1 MKAYNMK
8 LNLAKC
14 VFGVSAGKFMGFMVT
29 QKGIKF
35 NLDQIKVVMETFSL
49 SSKKERQRLTNRLVV
64 FGCFIA
70 RFIDKLRHFFLA
82 LKGASM
88 IEWTSDCEQAFKE
101 IKGYLMQPPILSN
114 PQPGE
119 ELYMYLAISDCVVSV
134 VLFLNEK
141 DKEHRPIYYASKK
154 LCPYFEAHQG
164 WWILHVDGA
173 SRVSGSGVGLLLQ
186 SLIGEQLEQA
196 IRLRFPASNN
206 EAEYEVILSR
216 LGLALALSAS
226 KLKICSDSQ
235 LVVGQIQG
243 EYEAKDEHMAQH
255 LSKTEDLLE
264 ESKRAHKIQVQAARF
279 TLIRDSLYKRSFGGD
294 LNPRDPKRQSSEN
307 TPRSDIP
314 PDKTPRWKCLSC
326 KQLTRVSLT
335 LGDSKGQFQPIHL
348 YLNTSARAEKGIVR
362 ALSHVSTL
370 EYFHAFDHVASS

>member
-141 DKEHRPIYYASKK
+141 DKEHRPIYYASKVM
-154 LCPYFEAHQG
+154 
-164 WWILHVDGA
+164 VDTEI
-173 SRVSGSGVGLLLQ
+173 Q
-186 SLIGEQLEQA
+186 
-196 IRLRFPASNN
+196 
-206 EAEYEVILSR
+206 Y
-216 LGLALALSAS
+216 S
-226 KLKICSDSQ
+226 KM
-235 LVVGQIQG
+235 
-243 EYEAKDEHMAQH
+243 E
-255 LSKTEDLLE
+255 
-264 ESKRAHKIQVQAARF
+264 
-279 TLIRDSLYKRSFGGD
+279 
-294 LNPRDPKRQSSEN
+294 
-307 TPRSDIP
+307 
-314 PDKTPRWKCLSC
+314 
-326 KQLTRVSLT
+326 
-335 LGDSKGQFQPIHL
+335 
-348 YLNTSARAEKGIVR
+348 
-362 ALSHVSTL
+362 
-370 EYFHAFDHVASS
+370 